1 MENEFKRFFEVG
13 VSYIDAIENKHKETF
28 IVKAISFAEAEDK
41 AYAEAKDKAY
51 LDFEDYDVTDIDV
64 LSVKISNVTEVILD
78 ENDEKEKYYKVKYSV
93 IFLDEKSAKEKRI
106 PHYLLFNAS
115 SIDEAREM
123 YKREMAGCVSDIIL
137 ESITETKITSY
148 LK

>member
-13 VSYIDAIENKHKETF
+13 VSYIDAIEKKHKETF

-41 AYAEAKDKAY
+41 AY
-51 LDFEDYDVTDIDV
+51 LDFKDYAVTDIDV

-93 IFLDEKSAKEKRI
+93 IVLDEKSAKEKRI

-123 YKREMAGCVSDIIL
+123 YKREIAGCVSDIIL

>member
-13 VSYIDAIENKHKETF
+13 VSYIDAIDKKHKETF

-41 AYAEAKDKAY
+41 AY
-51 LDFEDYDVTDIDV
+51 LDFKDYAVTDIYV

-78 ENDEKEKYYKVKYSV
+78 ENDEKEKYYKVKYSTIV
-93 IFLDEKSAKEKRI
+93 LDEKSAKEKRI

-123 YKREMAGCVSDIIL
+123 YKRESAGCVSDIIL
-137 ESITETKITSY
+137 ESITETKITAY

>member
-13 VSYIDAIENKHKETF
+13 VSYIDAIEKKHKETF

-41 AYAEAKDKAY
+41 AY
-51 LDFEDYDVTDIDV
+51 LDFKDYAVTDIGV

-78 ENDEKEKYYKVKYSV
+78 ENDEKEKYYKVKCSTIV
-93 IFLDEKSAKEKRI
+93 LDEKSSKEKRI

>member
-13 VSYIDAIENKHKETF
+13 VSYIDAIEKKHKETF

-41 AYAEAKDKAY
+41 AY
-51 LDFEDYDVTDIDV
+51 LDFKDYAVTDIDV

-93 IFLDEKSAKEKRI
+93 IVLDEKSGKEKRN
-106 PHYLLFNAS
+106 PRYLLFNAS

-123 YKREMAGCVSDIIL
+123 YKRESAGWVSDIIL
-137 ESITETKITSY
+137 ESITETKITAY

>member
-13 VSYIDAIENKHKETF
+13 VSYIDAIEKKHKETF

-41 AYAEAKDKAY
+41 AY
-51 LDFEDYDVTDIDV
+51 LDFKDYAVTDIDV
-64 LSVKISNVTEVILD
+64 LSVKISNVTEVILN
-78 ENDEKEKYYKVKYSV
+78 ENDEKEKYYKVKYSTIV
-93 IFLDEKSAKEKRI
+93 LDEKSSKEKRI
-106 PHYLLFNAS
+106 PRYLLFNAS

-137 ESITETKITSY
+137 ESIIETKITSY

>member
-13 VSYIDAIENKHKETF
+13 VSYIDAIEKKRKETF

-41 AYAEAKDKAY
+41 TY
-51 LDFEDYDVTDIDV
+51 LDFKDYSVGDVDV

-93 IFLDEKSAKEKRI
+93 IVLDEKSAKEKRI

-123 YKREMAGCVSDIIL
+123 YKRESAGWVSDIIL
-137 ESITETKITSY
+137 ESITETKITAY

>member
-13 VSYIDAIENKHKETF
+13 VSYIDAVEKKRKETF

-41 AYAEAKDKAY
+41 AY
-51 LDFEDYDVTDIDV
+51 LDFKDYSVGDVDV

-93 IFLDEKSAKEKRI
+93 IVLDEKSGKEKRN
-106 PHYLLFNAS
+106 PRYLLFNAS

>member
-13 VSYIDAIENKHKETF
+13 VSYIDAIEKKRKETF

-41 AYAEAKDKAY
+41 AY
-51 LDFEDYDVTDIDV
+51 LDFKDYAVTDIDV

-93 IFLDEKSAKEKRI
+93 IVLDEKSAKEKRI

-123 YKREMAGCVSDIIL
+123 YKREMAVCVSDIIL

>member
-13 VSYIDAIENKHKETF
+13 VSYIDAIEKKRKETF
-28 IVKAISFAEAEDK
+28 IVKAISFAEAE
-41 AYAEAKDKAY
+41 DKAY

-93 IFLDEKSAKEKRI
+93 IVLDEKSSKEKRI

>member
-41 AYAEAKDKAY
+41 AY
-51 LDFEDYDVTDIDV
+51 LDFKEYAVTDIDV

-93 IFLDEKSAKEKRI
+93 IVLDEKSAKEKRI

>member
-13 VSYIDAIENKHKETF
+13 VSYIDAIDKKHKETF

-41 AYAEAKDKAY
+41 AY
-51 LDFEDYDVTDIDV
+51 LDFKDYAVTDIYV

-78 ENDEKEKYYKVKYSV
+78 ENDEKEKYYKVKFSV
-93 IFLDEKSAKEKRI
+93 IVLDEKSEKEKRI

-123 YKREMAGCVSDIIL
+123 YKRESAGWVSDIIL
-137 ESITETKITSY
+137 ESITETKITAY

>member
-13 VSYIDAIENKHKETF
+13 VSYIDAIEKKHKETF

-41 AYAEAKDKAY
+41 AY
-51 LDFEDYDVTDIDV
+51 LDFKDYAVTDIDV

-93 IFLDEKSAKEKRI
+93 IVLDDKSAKEKRI

-123 YKREMAGCVSDIIL
+123 YKRESAGWVSDIIL

>member
-13 VSYIDAIENKHKETF
+13 VSYIDVIENKHKETF

-41 AYAEAKDKAY
+41 AY
-51 LDFEDYDVTDIDV
+51 LDFKDYAVTDIDV
-64 LSVKISNVTEVILD
+64 LSVKVSNVTEVILD

-93 IFLDEKSAKEKRI
+93 IVLDEKSSKEKRI

>member
-13 VSYIDAIENKHKETF
+13 VSYIDAIEKKRKETF

-41 AYAEAKDKAY
+41 AY
-51 LDFEDYDVTDIDV
+51 LDFKDYAVTDIDV

-93 IFLDEKSAKEKRI
+93 IVLDEKSSKEKRI

-137 ESITETKITSY
+137 E
-148 LK
+148 

>member
-13 VSYIDAIENKHKETF
+13 VSYIDAVEKKRKETF

-41 AYAEAKDKAY
+41 AY
-51 LDFEDYDVTDIDV
+51 LDFKDYAVTDIDV

-78 ENDEKEKYYKVKYSV
+78 EEEHEKYYKVKYSTIV
-93 IFLDEKSAKEKRI
+93 LDEKSGKEKRI

-123 YKREMAGCVSDIIL
+123 YKRNTAGWVSDIIL
-137 ESITETKITSY
+137 ESITETKITAY

>member
-13 VSYIDAIENKHKETF
+13 VSYIDAIEKKHKETF
-28 IVKAISFAEAEDK
+28 IIKAISFAEAEDK
-41 AYAEAKDKAY
+41 AYLYFKDYA
-51 LDFEDYDVTDIDV
+51 VTDIDV

-93 IFLDEKSAKEKRI
+93 IVLDEKSAKEKRI

-123 YKREMAGCVSDIIL
+123 YKRESAGWVSDIIL

>member
-13 VSYIDAIENKHKETF
+13 VSYIDAIEKKRKETF

-41 AYAEAKDKAY
+41 AY
-51 LDFEDYDVTDIDV
+51 LDFKDYAVTDIDV

-93 IFLDEKSAKEKRI
+93 IVLDEKSAKEKRI

>member
-13 VSYIDAIENKHKETF
+13 VSYIDAIEKKHKETF
-28 IVKAISFAEAEDK
+28 IIKAISFAEAEDK
-41 AYAEAKDKAY
+41 AY
-51 LDFEDYDVTDIDV
+51 LDFKDYAVTDIDV

-93 IFLDEKSAKEKRI
+93 IVLDEKSAKEKRI

-123 YKREMAGCVSDIIL
+123 YKREMAGCVPDIIL
-137 ESITETKITSY
+137 KSITETKITSY

>member
-13 VSYIDAIENKHKETF
+13 VSYIDAIEKKHKETF

-41 AYAEAKDKAY
+41 AY
-51 LDFEDYDVTDIDV
+51 LDFKDYAVTDIDV

-78 ENDEKEKYYKVKYSV
+78 ENDEKEKYYKVKCSV
-93 IFLDEKSAKEKRI
+93 IVLDEKSTKEKHI

-123 YKREMAGCVSDIIL
+123 YKRESAGWVSDIII

>member
-13 VSYIDAIENKHKETF
+13 VSYIDAIKKKHKETF

-41 AYAEAKDKAY
+41 AY
-51 LDFEDYDVTDIDV
+51 LDFKDYAVTDIDV

-93 IFLDEKSAKEKRI
+93 IVLDEKSAKEKRI

-123 YKREMAGCVSDIIL
+123 YKRESAGWVSDIIL

>member
-13 VSYIDAIENKHKETF
+13 VSYIDAIEKKRKETF

-41 AYAEAKDKAY
+41 AY
-51 LDFEDYDVTDIDV
+51 LDFKDYAVTDIDV

-93 IFLDEKSAKEKRI
+93 IVLDEKSAKEKRI

-115 SIDEAREM
+115 SIDEVREM
-123 YKREMAGCVSDIIL
+123 YKRESAGWVSDIIL

>member
-13 VSYIDAIENKHKETF
+13 VSYIDAIEKKRKETF

-41 AYAEAKDKAY
+41 AY
-51 LDFEDYDVTDIDV
+51 LDFKDYAVTDIDV

-78 ENDEKEKYYKVKYSV
+78 ENDEKEKYYKVKYSTIV
-93 IFLDEKSAKEKRI
+93 LDEKSSKEKRI

-137 ESITETKITSY
+137 ESITETKITAY

>member
-13 VSYIDAIENKHKETF
+13 VSYIDAIEKKRKETF

-41 AYAEAKDKAY
+41 AY
-51 LDFEDYDVTDIDV
+51 LDFKDYAVTDIDV

-78 ENDEKEKYYKVKYSV
+78 ENDEKEKYYKVKCSV
-93 IFLDEKSAKEKRI
+93 IVLDEKSSKEKRI

>member
-13 VSYIDAIENKHKETF
+13 VSYIDAIEKKRKETF

-41 AYAEAKDKAY
+41 AY
-51 LDFEDYDVTDIDV
+51 LDFKDYSTFDVDV

-93 IFLDEKSAKEKRI
+93 IVLDEKSAKEKRI

-123 YKREMAGCVSDIIL
+123 YKRESAGWVSDIIL
-137 ESITETKITSY
+137 ESITETKITAY

>member
-13 VSYIDAIENKHKETF
+13 VSYIDAIKKKRKETF

-41 AYAEAKDKAY
+41 AYLDSKDY
-51 LDFEDYDVTDIDV
+51 PVDDLDV
-64 LSVKISNVTEVILD
+64 LSVKISNVSDVILD
-78 ENDEKEKYYKVKYSV
+78 EKDEKERYYKVKYSV
-93 IFLDEKSAKEKRI
+93 IVLDEKSGKEKRN
-106 PHYLLFNAS
+106 PRYLLFNAY

-123 YKREMAGCVSDIIL
+123 YKRESAGWVSDIIL

>member
-13 VSYIDAIENKHKETF
+13 VSYIDAIEKKHKETF

-41 AYAEAKDKAY
+41 AY
-51 LDFEDYDVTDIDV
+51 LDFKDYAVTDIDV

-78 ENDEKEKYYKVKYSV
+78 ENDEKEKYYKVKYSTIV
-93 IFLDEKSAKEKRI
+93 LDEKSSKEKRI

>member
-13 VSYIDAIENKHKETF
+13 VSYIDAIEKKRKETF

-41 AYAEAKDKAY
+41 AY
-51 LDFEDYDVTDIDV
+51 LDFKDYAVTDIDV

-93 IFLDEKSAKEKRI
+93 IVFDEKSAKEKRI

>member
-1 MENEFKRFFEVG
+1 MENEFKRLFEVG
-13 VSYIDAIENKHKETF
+13 VSYIDAIEKKRKETF

-41 AYAEAKDKAY
+41 AY
-51 LDFEDYDVTDIDV
+51 LDFKDYDVTDIDV

-93 IFLDEKSAKEKRI
+93 IVLDEKSAKEKRI

-123 YKREMAGCVSDIIL
+123 YKRESAGWVSDIIL

>member
-13 VSYIDAIENKHKETF
+13 VSYIDAIEKKRKETF

-41 AYAEAKDKAY
+41 AY
-51 LDFEDYDVTDIDV
+51 LDFKDYAVTDMDV

-93 IFLDEKSAKEKRI
+93 IVLDEKSSKEKRI
-106 PHYLLFNAS
+106 PRYLLFNAS

>member
-13 VSYIDAIENKHKETF
+13 VSYIDAVEKKRKETF
-28 IVKAISFAEAEDK
+28 IVKAASFAEAEDK
-41 AYAEAKDKAY
+41 AY
-51 LDFEDYDVTDIDV
+51 LDFKDYSTFDVDV

-93 IFLDEKSAKEKRI
+93 IVVDEKSAKEKRI

-123 YKREMAGCVSDIIL
+123 YKRESAGWVSDIIL

>member
-13 VSYIDAIENKHKETF
+13 VSYIDAIEKKHKETF

-41 AYAEAKDKAY
+41 AY
-51 LDFEDYDVTDIDV
+51 LDFKDYAVTDIDV

-93 IFLDEKSAKEKRI
+93 IVLDEKSAKEKRI

>member
-13 VSYIDAIENKHKETF
+13 VSYIDAIDKKRKETF

-41 AYAEAKDKAY
+41 AY
-51 LDFEDYDVTDIDV
+51 LDFKDYAVTDIDV

-93 IFLDEKSAKEKRI
+93 IVLDEKSAKEKRI

-123 YKREMAGCVSDIIL
+123 YKREMAGCVPDIIL

>member
-13 VSYIDAIENKHKETF
+13 VSYIDAVEKKRKETF

-41 AYAEAKDKAY
+41 AY
-51 LDFEDYDVTDIDV
+51 LDFKDYAVTDIDV

-93 IFLDEKSAKEKRI
+93 IVVDEKSAKEKRI

-123 YKREMAGCVSDIIL
+123 YKRESAGWVSDIIL

>member
-13 VSYIDAIENKHKETF
+13 VSYIDAIDKKHKETF

-41 AYAEAKDKAY
+41 AY
-51 LDFEDYDVTDIDV
+51 LDFKDYSFTDVEV
-64 LSVKISNVTEVILD
+64 LSVKISNVSEVILD
-78 ENDEKEKYYKVKYSV
+78 ENDEKEKYYKVKYSTIV
-93 IFLDEKSAKEKRI
+93 VDEKSGKEKRN
-106 PHYLLFNAS
+106 PRYLLFNAS

-123 YKREMAGCVSDIIL
+123 YKRELAGWVSDIIL

>member
-13 VSYIDAIENKHKETF
+13 VSYIDAIDKKHKETF
-28 IVKAISFAEAEDK
+28 IVKAISFAEAE
-41 AYAEAKDKAY
+41 DKAY

-64 LSVKISNVTEVILD
+64 LSVKISNVSEVILD
-78 ENDEKEKYYKVKYSV
+78 ENEEKENYYKVKYSTIV
-93 IFLDEKSAKEKRI
+93 VDEKSGKYKRV

-123 YKREMAGCVSDIIL
+123 YKRETAGWVSDIIL
-137 ESITETKITSY
+137 ESITETKITAY
-148 LK
+148 IK

>member
-13 VSYIDAIENKHKETF
+13 VSYIDAIEKKRKETF

-41 AYAEAKDKAY
+41 AY
-51 LDFEDYDVTDIDV
+51 LDFKDYAVTDIDV

-93 IFLDEKSAKEKRI
+93 IVLDEKSAKEKRI

-123 YKREMAGCVSDIIL
+123 YKRESAGWVSDIIL
-137 ESITETKITSY
+137 ESITETKITAY

>member
-1 MENEFKRFFEVG
+1 MENEFTRFFEVG
-13 VSYIDAIENKHKETF
+13 VSYIDTIDKKHKETF

-41 AYAEAKDKAY
+41 AY
-51 LDFEDYDVTDIDV
+51 LDFKDYAVTDIDV
-64 LSVKISNVTEVILD
+64 LSVKISNVTKVILD
-78 ENDEKEKYYKVKYSV
+78 ENEEKEKYYKVKCSV
-93 IFLDEKSAKEKRI
+93 IVVDKKSAKEKRI

-123 YKREMAGCVSDIIL
+123 YKRESAGWVSDIIL

>member
-13 VSYIDAIENKHKETF
+13 VSYIDAIEKKRKETF

-41 AYAEAKDKAY
+41 AY
-51 LDFEDYDVTDIDV
+51 LDFKDYAVTDIDV

-78 ENDEKEKYYKVKYSV
+78 ENDEKEKYYKVKCSTIV
-93 IFLDEKSAKEKRI
+93 LDEKSAKEKRI

>member
-13 VSYIDAIENKHKETF
+13 VSYIDAIEKKRKETF

-41 AYAEAKDKAY
+41 AY
-51 LDFEDYDVTDIDV
+51 LDFKDYAVTDIDV

-78 ENDEKEKYYKVKYSV
+78 ENDEKEKYYKVKYSTIV
-93 IFLDEKSAKEKRI
+93 LDEKSAKEKRI

-115 SIDEAREM
+115 SFDEAREM
-123 YKREMAGCVSDIIL
+123 YKRETAGWVSDIIL

>member
-13 VSYIDAIENKHKETF
+13 VSYIDAIEKKHKETF

-41 AYAEAKDKAY
+41 AY
-51 LDFEDYDVTDIDV
+51 LDFKDYAVTDIDV

-93 IFLDEKSAKEKRI
+93 IVLDEKSAKDKRI